1 MTFQSAIQSWH
12 AFYSIAGQGAAAL
25 AGLLFVGLALHLR
38 LVVSRPDVRSLA
50 RVTLSS
56 FGAILVL
63 ALFMTTPGQD
73 AASTGW
79 DIIGVGAVAVILI
92 APSLIS
98 GLRSRQHTFNV
109 WVLLLRFGLI
119 ALGFVGIIIGGT
131 LMVAGD
137 FRAALDWANSA
148 TIVVLVIGL
157 RNSWDVL
164 VTVGVATTSEAD
176 VWHRDPHAQTRR
188 PERPTAPPGM
198 ET

>member
-1 MTFQSAIQSWH
+1 M
-12 AFYSIAGQGAAAL
+12 
-25 AGLLFVGLALHLR
+25 GLALHLR

-56 FGAILVL
+56 FGATLVL
-63 ALFMTTPGQD
+63 ALFMTSPSQD

-79 DIIGVGAVAVILI
+79 DVVGVGVVAVVLI

-98 GLRSRQHTFNV
+98 GLRSRQRTFNV
-109 WVLLLRFGLI
+109 WLLLLRVGLI
-119 ALGFVGIIIGGT
+119 ALGFLGIIVSGI

-137 FRAALDWANSA
+137 FQSALDWTNSA

-164 VTVGVATTSEAD
+164 VSVGVATMAD
-176 VWHRDPHAQTRR
+176 PEVRHPHPRAPTRR
-188 PERPTAPPGM
+188 PERTTSPPGM
-198 ET
+198 DD